1 MVQPLNTKSVLN
13 RYDLESSL
21 AVSTI
26 SLIILIIF
34 LIYIIINFLIIFKNY
49 YYKYQ
54 DAYGTSEDIKKKDNY
69 NYNDNNNYYNNYE
82 EILKSIKS
90 IRKDYDRE
98 FYNLKN
104 YKKENNL
111 DSKIYGKVNTN
122 VLSSNYDNYEYKS
135 KPNIIDF
142 IKDLVNPLKINHEND

>member
-1 MVQPLNTKSVLN
+1 MEQSVLN
-13 RYDLESSL
+13 KYDLESSL

-49 YYKYQ
+49 YYSYQ

>member
-1 MVQPLNTKSVLN
+1 MDQPVNKNSVLN
-13 RYDLESSL
+13 KYDLESSL

-49 YYKYQ
+49 YYSYQ
-54 DAYGTSEDIKKKDNY
+54 DIYGSSKDVKKKDNY
-69 NYNDNNNYYNNYE
+69 NYNDNYNYYNNYE

-111 DSKIYGKVNTN
+111 DSKIYGKINTN

-135 KPNIIDF
+135 KPSIIDF
-142 IKDLVNPLKINHEND
+142 IKNLVNPLKINHENN